1 MNWKPKVKLAFVP
14 GGFVSC
20 IGRRQGSSGCRRRC
34 IVGMSV
40 GGHGSSQFGDDFK
53 ACLDRNW
60 DKFGSLDEEEDDE
73 DLPDQPQETSLGDPE
88 EDSENDGVQEV
99 ASGAELV
106 AESGLHFDQNRAPEW
121 FFLQARAG
129 MEDRVRASVDGMVNS
144 LPNIA
149 RKVADVIVP
158 KIGVMQLTK
167 AGKTVKK
174 DDRMFPGYLLIYM
187 VMDFPTWREINNV
200 PYVQG
205 FVGDTNQKDF
215 KGTFQKPPAVPPQVI
230 QQIFQRLASEG
241 AEDGTNEPDAKFL
254 PGQRIKITAGP
265 FSNYE
270 GSVVKVIPEQSV
282 ATVKVFVLNR
292 ITEEEVSFDQ
302 MEVKERSPEDGTDEL
317 DEILGQVEGLSNVN
331 MKKLRRRN
339 RDFKKGDV
347 IVVKSGPYGGCTGV
361 VKQTLPRQGKV
372 TVALKMFN
380 RTLKQNLPYDVV
392 RLENEDDEGNL
403 LTEDKSEDFVGSETD
418 DDGFEEGEDVSRVDA
433 ASAKLEGSEDKQLL
447 SVLKDFT
454 EHPSTEEDDDVS
466 DEEFL
471 QRIDQSIPDEDPGES
486 DFQDRRSRTKVTD
499 SKTWFKKAPVPANDL
514 DSLGLAPLM
523 DSDELEDLP
532 SDHQGF
538 EEDLI
543 IEDEDED
550 ELDDPLAPQ
559 AAADENEEEDDDI
572 NFLKAGLAEEGDSR
586 TELLGFD
593 DEGEDGFLDL
603 EDVLEDE
610 DEVDN
615 ESELEDEED
624 DLNLR
629 LDTEIADLF
638 NEDGTLAEEFEVDDD
653 GDELSELEGLD
664 DLDLEDDI
672 DEADAKAALEDEDV
686 PLDLLF
692 SMVSEDD
699 RTRPPAKGTGS
710 GHAKDTKV
718 PIENTAAKDEEES
731 KEEVSLD
738 WLFSMAAED
747 EEAVKTKPK
756 KVDTKLDDDFI

>member
-1 MNWKPKVKLAFVP
+1 MDFQPETKLAFVP
-14 GGFVSC
+14 GGFVRC
-20 IGRRQGSSGCRRRC
+20 IGRRRGSSGCRRRC

-40 GGHGSSQFGDDFK
+40 GGHGSSQLGDEFK

-60 DKFGSLDEEEDDE
+60 DKFGSLDDEDDDE
-73 DLPDQPQETSLGDPE
+73 DLADQPLSTSAEDPE
-88 EDSENDGVQEV
+88 ADSENGGGQDVP
-99 ASGAELV
+99 SGAELV

-129 MEDRVRASVDGMVNS
+129 MEDRVRASVEGMVNS

-215 KGTFQKPPAVPPQVI
+215 KGAFQKPPAVPSQVI

-241 AEDGTNEPDAKFL
+241 AEDGTNEPNAKFL
-254 PGQRIKITAGP
+254 PGQRITITAGP
-265 FSNYE
+265 FANYE

-292 ITEEEVSFDQ
+292 ITEEEVSFEQ
-302 MEVKERSPEDGTDEL
+302 MEFKERSPEDGTDEL
-317 DEILGQVEGLSNVN
+317 DEILGQVESLSNVN
-331 MKKLRRRN
+331 LKKLRRRS
-339 RDFKKGDV
+339 RDFKKGDA
-347 IVVKSGPYGGCTGV
+347 IVVKSGSYGGCTGV

-380 RTLKQNLPYDVV
+380 RTLKQNLPYDIV

-403 LTEDKSEDFVGSETD
+403 LTEDKSEDFIGSESD
-418 DDGFEEGEDVSRVDA
+418 DDGFEGAENESRVDA

-447 SVLKDFT
+447 SVLKDFS

-471 QRIDQSIPDEDPGES
+471 QRIDQSIPDEVPGES
-486 DFQDRRSRTKVTD
+486 DSRDRRSSTKVTD
-499 SKTWFKKAPVPANDL
+499 SKTWFKKAPVPANEL

-523 DSDELEDLP
+523 DSDEFENLP
-532 SDHQGF
+532 ADHQGF

-550 ELDDPLAPQ
+550 EGDDPLAPQ
-559 AAADENEEEDDDI
+559 ATDDDEDEDDDI
-572 NFLKAGLAEEGDSR
+572 SFLQTGLPEDDDSR
-586 TELLGFD
+586 RDLLGFA
-593 DEGEDGFLDL
+593 DEDEDGFLDL
-603 EDVLEDE
+603 EDVLDDE
-610 DEVDN
+610 DEVDD

-629 LDTEIADLF
+629 LDAEIADLF
-638 NEDGTLAEEFEVDDD
+638 NEDGTLGEEFQGDDD
-653 GDELSELEGLD
+653 SDELSELEGLD
-664 DLDLEDDI
+664 VLMLED
-672 DEADAKAALEDEDV
+672 EKNEGDAKAVIEDEDV

-692 SMVSEDD
+692 SMVPEHD
-699 RTRPPAKGTGS
+699 RSRSPAKGTVS
-710 GHAKDTKV
+710 GRAKDTKAR
-718 PIENTAAKDEEES
+718 IEKTAAKDEEES
-731 KEEVSLD
+731 REEVSLD
-738 WLFSMAAED
+738 WLLSMAAED
-747 EEAVKTKPK
+747 EETVKTKAK
-756 KVDTKLDDDFI
+756 KVDLKLDDDFI